1 MSDPEPTPIW
11 SPRSSSDNHSSPS
24 GNRNRDQDNQNLI
37 KRCEEILLFTQWAQ
51 KEGHITEQGRHHINE
66 SVLQENFIKIHLRG
80 DARAQIAPVS
90 QTGSMSTSVT
100 VAVAGERSSVVQ
112 TRDIVGSSV
121 VRCNVVTG
129 DRNKVSTNSPVNV
142 DESATRRSQW
152 LSERVLSIMLAFIF
166 GVVFVAALLIFV
178 IIIPNPTDRQFEVIR
193 IVLALAAGG
202 IAAVIPG
209 FLDLSLGVGSKL
221 ALRAG
226 GALAVFVVVYFY
238 SPAHWTGSGQA
249 SINEQTKGAK

>member
-11 SPRSSSDNHSSPS
+11 SPRWSSDNHSSPS

-37 KRCEEILLFTQWAQ
+37 RRCEEILLFTQWAQ
-51 KEGHITEQGRHHINE
+51 KEGHITEQGRYRINE

-80 DARAQIAPVS
+80 DALAQIAPGS
-90 QTGSMSTSVT
+90 QMGSMSTSVT

-121 VRCNVVTG
+121 VTG
-129 DRNKVSTNSPVNV
+129 DGNKVSTNSPLNV

-178 IIIPNPTDRQFEVIR
+178 IIIPNPTDQQFEVIR

-209 FLDLSLGVGSKL
+209 FLDLRLGVGSKL
-221 ALRAG
+221 AIRAG

-249 SINEQTKGAK
+249 SINEQTEGAK